1 MLDRLTLE
9 DFVSRVGES
18 FPVRTPEGALVHIRL
33 ASAQGAGARSPQ
45 SARDP
50 FSLLFEGPPE
60 PFLPQR
66 IYEFDLGAPG
76 SCGIFLVPVGRFDGG
91 FRYEAVFT

>member
-1 MLDRLTLE
+1 MLDRLNLQ

-18 FPVRTPEGALVHIRL
+18 FAVRTPEGALVPLRL
-33 ASAQGAGARSPQ
+33 TSAQSAGGRAPQ

-76 SCGIFLVPVGRFDGG
+76 TCGIFLVPVGRFDGG